1 MRVQLNKI
9 SIWNVL
15 LLLVLIWT
23 VLEWRAEKPWVP
35 IAYSEFKA
43 LVRAGDVKSVAISP
57 QVVQG
62 TFKAD
67 PGKSLLSAE
76 TQKHIRTSDVDIPF
90 EAARIE
96 DPDLIS
102 ELDAAGVKYWG
113 ETGTNWLGIL
123 LSWIAPAL
131 AFGVIWMLL
140 MGRFSAK
147 GAGDLMSIGKSKARV
162 YVQKNLD
169 VHFSDVEGI
178 DEAKAELV
186 QVVEFLKSP
195 ERYTRLGGHIP
206 KGVLIVGAPGTGK
219 TLLAKAVAGEAAV
232 PFLSISGS
240 EFVEMFVG
248 VGAARVRDLFE
259 QAAALAPCIIFI
271 DELDAL
277 GRARGVS
284 GIGAHEEREQTLNQ
298 LLVEMDGFD
307 TNRGVIIM
315 AATNR
320 PEILDPALLRPGR
333 FDRQVAID
341 RPDIHGRERILR
353 LHAKR
358 LVLGS
363 DVDLTAVA
371 GKTPGF
377 AGADLANVVNEAA
390 LHAAQSDKAAVTMSD
405 FDAAIERAIAGLE
418 KKTRIMNES
427 EKKTVA
433 VHEAGHALIA
443 ELRTT
448 TDKVSKVS
456 IIPRGFGAL
465 GFTQQLPTEDRY
477 VMKHAELLDRLDV
490 LLGGRGAERVIFG
503 ELSTGASDDL
513 QRATDLAH
521 HMIAQYGMSGSLGA
535 AVFEVRSGTSYL
547 GDARAFTRREYS
559 EQTARHIDEEIRQLL
574 YDAETRVHQTLLAHR
589 RELDAVAEQLLTKE
603 TLDRTLFLEIL
614 RKAREPAREPQTAEA
629 HGALPVAVAST

>member
-1 MRVQLNKI
+1 VKWSKV
-9 SIWNVL
+9 SIWHVL
-15 LLLVLIWT
+15 LLLAALWMF
-23 VLEWRAEKPWVP
+23 LQWRSETNWVP
-35 IAYSEFKA
+35 IAYSEFKE
-43 LVRAGDVKSVAISP
+43 LLDAGAVQTVTVSP
-57 QVVQG
+57 QIIQG

-67 PGKSLLSAE
+67 RAKPLLSAE
-76 TQKHIRTSDVDIPF
+76 SQKLIRAGDVDIPF
-90 EAARIE
+90 QTVRIE
-96 DPDLIS
+96 DPSLVA
-102 ELDAAGVKYWG
+102 ELQSAAVQYWG
-113 ETGTNWLGIL
+113 DSGTNWFSVL
-123 LSWIAPAL
+123 LSWVVPAV
-131 AFGVIWMLL
+131 AFGLIWMFVF
-140 MGRFSAK
+140 GRLGPK

-162 YVQKNLD
+162 YVQKNID
-169 VHFSDVEGI
+169 VRFSDVEGI
-178 DEAKAELV
+178 DEAKAELM

-195 ERYTRLGGHIP
+195 ERYTRLGGRIP

-219 TLLAKAVAGEAAV
+219 TLLAKAVAGEAEV

-259 QAAALAPCIIFI
+259 QASQSAPCIIFI

-277 GRARGVS
+277 GRARGVN
-284 GIGAHEEREQTLNQ
+284 GVTTHEEREQTLNQ

-358 LVLGS
+358 LVLAP
-363 DVDLTAVA
+363 DVDMSVIA

-390 LHAAQSDKAAVTMSD
+390 LHAAQMNKAAVAMSD
-405 FDAAIERAIAGLE
+405 FDAAIERSIAGLE
-418 KKTRIMNES
+418 KKTRIMNQS

-443 ELRTT
+443 ELRAT

-477 VMKHAELLDRLDV
+477 VMKYAELLDRLDV

-503 ELSTGASDDL
+503 EMSTGATDDL
-513 QRATDLAH
+513 QRATDLAQ

-535 AVFEVRSGTSYL
+535 AVFEVRSGTAYL
-547 GDARAFTRREYS
+547 GDTRALMRREYS
-559 EQTARHIDEEIRQLL
+559 EQTARRIDDEIRQLL
-574 YDAETRVHQTLLAHR
+574 FDSEARVHQTLLSHR
-589 RELDAVAEQLLTKE
+589 CELEAVADQLLVRE
-603 TLDRTLFLEIL
+603 TLDRADFLVIL
-614 RKAREPAREPQTAEA
+614 RSLKDAPREER
-629 HGALPVAVAST
+629 ALPVAVTST